1 MNKTNIKIII
11 YALLN
16 ELYIK
21 SNNEHIK
28 PYEISKKYRLDER
41 QTRILN
47 SFNIKFKKS
56 IENKENQ
63 LTLYKKGAIIFV

>member
-11 YALLN
+11 HALLN

-21 SNNEHIK
+21 SNNKHIK

-56 IENKENQ
+56 IENKEN
-63 LTLYKKGAIIFV
+63 

>member
-16 ELYIK
+16 ELYKK
-21 SNNEHIK
+21 SNNENIK
-28 PYEISKKYRLDER
+28 TSEIAKKYGLDER

-47 SFNIKFKKS
+47 TLNIKFKKS
-56 IENKENQ
+56 IEKSEN
-63 LTLYKKGAIIFV
+63 

>member
-16 ELYIK
+16 ELYNK
-21 SNNEHIK
+21 SNNENIK
-28 PYEISKKYRLDER
+28 TSEIAKKYGLDEK

-47 SFNIKFKKS
+47 TLNIKFKKS
-56 IENKENQ
+56 IEKSEN
-63 LTLYKKGAIIFV
+63 